1 VTPCPAETQ
10 RVQVGGANFPVPFL
24 FGWLYLDLNFGP
36 TVGQVPGLTDPTAMQ
51 NWVIATYTSNGH
63 FSVGVDAFQLDSAC
77 AAVHFFPH

>member
-1 VTPCPAETQ
+1 
-10 RVQVGGANFPVPFL
+10 
-24 FGWLYLDLNFGP
+24 
-36 TVGQVPGLTDPTAMQ
+36 VGQVPGLTDPTAMQ